1 MKATVAVIG
10 GGPAGS
16 TLGTL
21 IKRYAPNTDVLI
33 LERESFPRDH
43 VGESQLPNVCAVLAE
58 MGVWDKIERAG
69 FPIKIGATYRWGRT
83 DDLWD
88 FEFYPAHRFAD
99 EPRPAK
105 YEGQRTQ
112 TAFQVDRA
120 IYDKILLDHAKELGC
135 RVLEQ
140 TKVAAIERD
149 GDRVCGLTLE
159 SGETVEAKF
168 YVDASGNSGILRR
181 AMEVE
186 VDEPTSLRNVA
197 FWEYWRNAEW
207 AVTVGK
213 GATKVQVMSLGYG
226 WLWFIPLGPD
236 RTSVGLVCP
245 AEYAKSCGKRPQD
258 LYREAVASDPRIGP
272 LMQGAASEG
281 KFYSTKDWSFV
292 AERLAGENWFLCG
305 ECAGFADPILAAGLT
320 LAQTGARHLA
330 YTIIALERGK
340 LAPDWLRRHYDET
353 QRKRIGQHIRFAD
366 FWYTA
371 NGVFTDVKEHTSRI
385 AADTGLELEPDL
397 AFQWLGTGGFMND
410 NPFFA
415 SIGEYNITAI
425 KQVMQMFL
433 GKPSEWAIGQN
444 NVFKLNLEGAKRGF
458 VPILHEGRIIQE
470 PCWEREGRILP
481 GVGIF
486 KILTDILSTEHR
498 AEFINRELQSRMV
511 GLFPD
516 PAQSVDA
523 ALQCLEAMI
532 QEGWVVAS
540 HHPKMPLLPYR
551 TGEETE
557 GMHRNWDGALPNVTV
572 AAALRS
578 ASQFTEFVVPS

>member
-1 MKATVAVIG
+1 MMVTVAVIG

-16 TLGTL
+16 TLGAI
-21 IKRYAPNTDVLI
+21 IKRYSPKTEVLI
-33 LERESFPRDH
+33 LEREAFPRDH

-58 MGVWDKIERAG
+58 MGAWDKVERAG

-88 FEFYPAHRFAD
+88 FEFYPAHKFID
-99 EPRPAK
+99 EPRPAR
-105 YEGQRTQ
+105 YQGQRTQ

-120 IYDKILLDHAKELGC
+120 AYDKILLDHARELGC
-135 RVLEQ
+135 HVREQ
-140 TKVAAIERD
+140 SKVVEVVRS
-149 GDRVCGLTLE
+149 GDRVQGLVLDG
-159 SGETVEAKF
+159 GEVVQAKY
-168 YVDASGNSGILRR
+168 YVDASGNSGLLRR
-181 AMEVE
+181 AMGVE
-186 VDEPTSLRNVA
+186 IDEPSSLRNVA

-245 AEYAKSCGKRPQD
+245 AEYAKKSGKKPRD
-258 LYREAVASDPRIGP
+258 LYLESVRNDARIGP
-272 LMQGAASEG
+272 LMRHATSEG
-281 KFYSTKDWSFV
+281 KFYTTKDWSFV
-292 AERLAGENWFLCG
+292 AQRLTGENWFLCG

-320 LAQTGARHLA
+320 LAQTAARHLA

-340 LAPDWLRRHYDET
+340 LDAEWLKRHYDET

-385 AADTGLELEPDL
+385 AADTGLDLEPDL

-433 GKPSEWAIGQN
+433 GKPSEWAIGKN
-444 NVFKLNLEGAKRGF
+444 NVFKLNLDGAKRGF

-470 PCWEREGRILP
+470 PCFEREGRILP

-486 KILTDILSTEHR
+486 KVLTDILSVEHR
-498 AEFINRELQSRMV
+498 VAYINQQLQERMR
-511 GLFPD
+511 GLFGD
-516 PAQSVDA
+516 LAQAVDA

-540 HHPKMPLLPYR
+540 FNPREPLLPYR
-551 TGEETE
+551 TGEQTE
-557 GMHRNWDGALPNVTV
+557 GMHPNWDGALPNVTV

-578 ASQFTEFVVPS
+578 AGQFETNA